1 MLRPSTLGG
10 PSQPSCLREGSAGG
24 GGETGCDKNN
34 ISSGFLLFSIFF
46 PSAGMRVLWMGGRRE
61 EKAKKE
67 GRGGDGPEQW
77 CGGGGGGGKEVFFLF
92 SDQRSLPRYMMGV
105 PGKREIKLCETTEN
119 L

>member
-24 GGETGCDKNN
+24 RGETGCDKNN

-61 EKAKKE
+61 ERLKRK
-67 GRGGDGPEQW
+67 RGGEMDRNSGAAAEEEEE
-77 CGGGGGGGKEVFFLF
+77 KRFFHLF
-92 SDQRSLPRYMMGV
+92 
-105 PGKREIKLCETTEN
+105 
-119 L
+119 